1 LSAIHPAVTDPH
13 RYLAGL
19 QPLAM
24 RFGLERM
31 ERALDALGHPE
42 RRQPVLHVGGT
53 NGKGSACAMAA
64 AGLAEAGLSVGLY
77 TSPHLVRFNERIAVG
92 GRPVD
97 DAALAAAIEDV
108 RRACP
113 WHETGGEGDRLTYFE
128 FATLAGLVHL
138 ARARVD
144 VAVVEVG
151 LGGRFDATNAIRP
164 AVTAIAR
171 IGLDHTQLLGDT
183 VEQIAFEKAGIFKPG
198 VPAVVHAHQPPGALE
213 TLRAEAARRGAPFT
227 VAPASWDGPVALRGP
242 HQRGNAAFA
251 AAALRALAAAAGLP
265 VDEDAIARGIARA
278 RWPGR
283 LEEIGGV
290 LLDGAHNPDG
300 AAALAAA
307 LPALHPGRPVELV
320 FGVLSDKD
328 HAGMLRVLAPAARRL
343 HLVAPASPRA
353 RAPAELVACVRAA
366 GGTADV
372 HADLASALDCARR
385 AAADGAIV
393 CVAGSLYLVGE
404 AREILLPASIPPQG

>member
-1 LSAIHPAVTDPH
+1 MTDPH

-31 ERALDALGHPE
+31 ERALDALGRPE
-42 RRQPVLHVGGT
+42 RTFPVLHVGGT

-64 AGLAEAGLSVGLY
+64 AALRAAGHRVGLY
-77 TSPHLVRFNERIAVG
+77 TSPHLVRFNERIQ
-92 GRPVD
+92 VD
-97 DAALAAAIEDV
+97 GAEIADGALAAAVDEV

-113 WHETGGEGDRLTYFE
+113 WHEGGADVERLTYFE
-128 FATLAGLVHL
+128 FATLAGFLHF
-138 ARARVD
+138 ARERVS

-151 LGGRFDATNAIRP
+151 LGGRFDATNAVVPRVA
-164 AVTAIAR
+164 AVAR

-198 VPAVVHAHQPPGALE
+198 VPAVVHAAQPPGALE
-213 TLRAEAARRGAPFT
+213 TLRAEARRRGAPLV
-227 VAPASWDGPVALRGP
+227 VAAPDWAGPIALAGP
-242 HQRGNAAFA
+242 HQRANAAFA
-251 AAALRALAAAAGLP
+251 AAALGQLDAAGVP
-265 VDEDAIARGIARA
+265 VPPEAVARGIATA

-283 LEEIGGV
+283 LEELSGV

-307 LPALHPGRPVELV
+307 LRALHPGRPVELV

-328 HAGMLRVLAPAARRL
+328 LAGMLGALAGAVRRV
-343 HLVAPASPRA
+343 HVVAPATPRA
-353 RAPAELVACVRAA
+353 RPAEEVRALARARGIEAEVHGSVRDALVCARERA
-366 GGTADV
+366 GGD
-372 HADLASALDCARR
+372 AL
-385 AAADGAIV
+385 V

-404 AREILLPASIPPQG
+404 ARALLAGE

>member
-1 LSAIHPAVTDPH
+1 MADHP
-13 RYLAGL
+13 YLAGL

-31 ERALDALGHPE
+31 ERALDALGRPE
-42 RRQPVLHVGGT
+42 RAYDVLHVGGT

-64 AGLAEAGLSVGLY
+64 AALAAAGHRVGLY
-77 TSPHLVRFNERIAVG
+77 TSPHLVRFNERVEVG
-92 GRPVD
+92 GAPIS
-97 DAALAAAIEDV
+97 DAALEAAIGEI

-113 WHETGGEGDRLTYFE
+113 WHDAGAPGDRLTYFE
-128 FATLAGLVHL
+128 FATLVGLLHF
-138 ARARVD
+138 AREGVQ
-144 VAVVEVG
+144 VAVLEVG
-151 LGGRFDATNAIRP
+151 LGGRFDATNAVVPR
-164 AVTAIAR
+164 VTAVAR

-198 VPAVVHAHQPPGALE
+198 VPAVAHAHQPPGALE
-213 TLRAEAARRGAPFT
+213 ALRAEALRRGAPFT
-227 VAPASWDGPVALRGP
+227 VAEREWPGPVALAGP

-251 AAALRALAAAAGLP
+251 AAALRALAGAGVP
-265 VDEDAIARGIARA
+265 VGDEAIARGIATA

-283 LEEIGGV
+283 LEEVEGV

-307 LPALHPGRPVELV
+307 LRALHPGRPVELV

-328 HAGMLRVLAPAARRL
+328 HAGMLSAIGGVVRRL
-343 HLVAPASPRA
+343 HAVAPATPRA
-353 RAPAELVACVRAA
+353 RPAAEVCRAA
-366 GGTADV
+366 AALGIDAEAHGSFPEA
-372 HADLASALDCARR
+372 LACARS
-385 AAADGAIV
+385 AAADGALV

-404 AREILLPASIPPQG
+404 ARALLRGQ